1 MHPILSQPLSPTA
14 ASLPAVIVIYPLD
27 DLAVF
32 EVTGAD
38 ALSFL
43 QGQITNDIQNL
54 GPDQAKLAG
63 YCTAQGRLLAT
74 MVMAALPD
82 TSTDLTG
89 QGTPRANS
97 SAPADGQ
104 QQDSLAP
111 TNAPIALIGL
121 MRQDILASVLK
132 RLSMFVLRAKV
143 KLNPS
148 RYSVVGVSVT
158 ATDAL
163 ALSQTLGHTLPHTP
177 WQMTAASTGLWICAP
192 VETQQTAAASLRW
205 WWLASDAHVAICQ
218 GLKLPSVLGTSER
231 WHCQDIS
238 AGLPWIEAATQDLLI
253 PQTLNLDLIEGV
265 SFTKGCYPGQEI
277 VARSHYRGTVKRRMH
292 LGRIDSAQ
300 ALSLLAAGADIFDAQ
315 GTEQACGRVINI
327 ASPVGQPADGASQ
340 SGDKG
345 SAYLLF
351 ETTFDALEHNALH
364 LGARDGA
371 PITLFSLP
379 YSTKPA

>member
-14 ASLPAVIVIYPLD
+14 ASLPAALVIYPLD

-32 EVTGAD
+32 EVAGAD

-43 QGQITNDIQNL
+43 QGQITNDISSL
-54 GPDQAKLAG
+54 GPEQAKLAG

-74 MVMAALPD
+74 MVMAALPE
-82 TSTDLTG
+82 
-89 QGTPRANS
+89 TPAS
-97 SAPADGQ
+97 
-104 QQDSLAP
+104 
-111 TNAPIALIGL
+111 ALIGL
-121 MRQDILASVLK
+121 MRQDILAAVLK

-143 KLNPS
+143 KLNTS
-148 RYSVVGVSVT
+148 AYRVVGVSVA
-158 ATDAL
+158 ATEAL
-163 ALSQTLGHTLPHTP
+163 ALSQALGHTLPHTP
-177 WQMTAASTGLWICAP
+177 WQLTAATTGLWICAP
-192 VETQQTAAASLRW
+192 SAAQQSGTASLRW
-205 WWLASDAHVAICQ
+205 WWLASEAHAQTCQ
-218 GLKLPSVLGTSER
+218 GLALPTVLGTLEQ

-265 SFTKGCYPGQEI
+265 SFIKGCYPGQEI

-292 LGRIDSAQ
+292 LGKIESAQ
-300 ALSLLAAGADIFDAQ
+300 ALSLKAGADIFDAQ
-315 GTEQACGRVINI
+315 GSEQACGRVINI
-327 ASPVGQPADGASQ
+327 ASPVGQPADGASH
-340 SGDKG
+340 SGDTG
-345 SAYLLF
+345 TAYLLF

-371 PITLFSLP
+371 PITLLSLP